1 MIPTIYRIDK
11 FEEYL
16 DFQYANENFFK
27 SHTIKASAI
36 LQKFDEPV
44 YDDLY
49 EQWKIE
55 NKKELLRLNSSLDN
69 FKQLISVIRK
79 KKVVPFIGSGLSASS
94 GYETWTKFLTTLA
107 NEANELER
115 VEQLL
120 NDNLYEE
127 ASEYLMEKLG
137 KENFNSKV
145 DLKFGSPIGKIQGIV
160 NDLPKATN
168 GTIVTTNFDK
178 LVETAFLN
186 NGIRLDIIHGNE
198 DKEFHR
204 CFVSGDNYLLKLHGS
219 INDTKSRVFTKTE
232 YEEAYLLDGELDF
245 NKPLPENLSKIYLN
259 STLLFLGC
267 SLENDRTLQLFKTI
281 KEQYGERKIPR
292 HFTIIS
298 APETKKE
305 LVERE
310 KFLTEHMIFPIWYPY
325 QEYDKLN
332 EIFELLL
339 YEIENE

>member
-1 MIPTIYRIDK
+1 MIKKYFNNYIDEVYQDNLFFQK
-11 FEEYL
+11 FHHIKPSETLHQFEEI
-16 DFQYANENFFK
+16 QY
-27 SHTIKASAI
+27 
-36 LQKFDEPV
+36 DE
-44 YDDLY
+44 LC
-49 EQWKIE
+49 EEWKIE
-55 NKKELLRLNSSLDN
+55 YKKQLLSINSSLDN
-69 FKQLISVIRK
+69 FKQLVNVIRK

-94 GYETWTKFLTTLA
+94 GYETWTNFLITLA
-107 NEANELER
+107 NEANELEA

-145 DLKFGSPIGKIQGIV
+145 DLKFGSPVGKIQGMI
-160 NDLPKATN
+160 NDIPKATN
-168 GTIVTTNFDK
+168 GTIITTNFDK
-178 LVETAFLN
+178 LVETVFQN

-204 CFVSGDNYLLKLHGS
+204 GFVSGDNYLLKLHGS

-232 YEEAYLLDGELDF
+232 YEEAYLLDGKIDF

-267 SLENDRTLQLFKTI
+267 SLENDRTLQLFKKV
-281 KEQYGERKIPR
+281 KEQYEERKIPR

-298 APETKKE
+298 APKTKEK